1 MQIISRRN
9 LGGTGYV
16 VLMSS
21 ENEEIVGFS

>member
-9 LGGTGYV
+9 LVGTGYV
-16 VLMSS
+16 ILMSS